1 MPFYVFL
8 VILVTMTFLTTS
20 FIPEHINHNNCES
33 DTAVEVSYFTI
44 LKNRRILFA

>member
-8 VILVTMTFLTTS
+8 VILVTMTILTTT
-20 FIPEHINHNNCES
+20 FIPEHINHNNCENG
-33 DTAVEVSYFTI
+33 TAVEVSYFTI